1 MYKFDEILIAL
12 DTSKADENLIRYGY
26 AIANLVD
33 TKEII
38 LMHVSNQDMKAEVLD
53 EQGNTTTLKSQI
65 SERIYNMATPI
76 ANENPDVKLV
86 VEVISG
92 DPLTALLKA
101 SKEQKVD
108 LIIVGRK
115 SVGQGSG
122 KVARELTRRALCSVF
137 SVPFNA
143 KPKFER
149 IVLPIDYSEFSKMS
163 MNKAIALARKNPGI
177 EIMPLSIYT
186 LPTGYL
192 QSGKTEEEF
201 SAIMRK
207 NTEKQFKH
215 FIKQFD
221 TKGVTISPRFQ
232 LDTKNFLAKI
242 IFNVALVEDANL
254 IIIGSKGRTTMAAA
268 FLGSTTEKLLKQNM
282 AIPTLVL
289 KKRGG
294 NLGFFEALLNI

>member
-1 MYKFDEILIAL
+1 MYRFDEILIAL
-12 DTSKADENLIRYGY
+12 DMSKADESLIRYGFG
-26 AIANLVD
+26 IAALVD

-38 LMHVSNQDMKAEVLD
+38 LMHVSSQNLKEEIKLDNGEVETVKYRLSNQIRGLAEPIAREHPTVQLAVEVL
-53 EQGNTTTLKSQI
+53 
-65 SERIYNMATPI
+65 
-76 ANENPDVKLV
+76 
-86 VEVISG
+86 SG
-92 DPLTALLKA
+92 DPLTAMLKA

-137 SVPFNA
+137 SVPFSA
-143 KPKFER
+143 KPKIKR
-149 IVLPIDYSEFSKMS
+149 IVLPVDYSDFSKMA
-163 MNKAIALARKNPGI
+163 MNKAIAIAKKNPGI
-177 EIMPLSIYT
+177 EILPLSIYG

-207 NTEKQFKH
+207 NTEKQYKH

-221 TKGVTISPRFQ
+221 STGVTITPKYQ

-242 IFNVALVEDANL
+242 IFNVALVEDADL